1 MNNSI
6 RQRRRRQR
14 KIRNAVILTTMV
26 AALLVIA
33 YVAVALYFKT
43 HFLPRTKING
53 VSVGGMTAEG
63 ACNRRKRK

>member
-33 YVAVALYFKT
+33 YVAIALYFKT

-53 VSVGGMTAEG
+53 VSVGE
-63 ACNRRKRK
+63 